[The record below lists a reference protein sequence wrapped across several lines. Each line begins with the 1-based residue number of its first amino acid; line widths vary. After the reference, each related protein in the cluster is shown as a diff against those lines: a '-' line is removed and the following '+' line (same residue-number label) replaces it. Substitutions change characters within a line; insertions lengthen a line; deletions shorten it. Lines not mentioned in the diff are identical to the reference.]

1 MQAVLQSVLQRIAVA
16 SQRATRPLPVPSQR
30 WKKTIPFTCTGR
42 QAWETSADSPPRR
55 QVRLV
60 AVSKTKP
67 VEALREAYDAGQRVF
82 GENYVQELLDKAPQM
97 PADVAWHFI
106 GHLQTNKAGPPFRAP
121 CAPTRLRASPQQRGA
136 RSWLRPQAK
145 ALVAGV
151 PGLRCVET
159 VDSEKLASL
168 LDKAWQ
174 ARRAP
179 LRPPPLRHLPSPRA
193 AGSVRLP
200 TRRRP
205 CGQASSSAGS
215 RRLDIFVQVNTSGE
229 ETKHGVEPPQAL
241 GLARH
246 VADKCPHLRFAGLMT
261 IGAPQALP
269 AAPGALPARQLG

>member
-121 CAPTRLRASPQQRGA
+121 CAPTRRCHGRSTTSAEFFRSPQM
-136 RSWLRPQAK
+136 
-145 ALVAGV
+145 
-151 PGLRCVET
+151 
-159 VDSEKLASL
+159 
-168 LDKAWQ
+168 
-174 ARRAP
+174 
-179 LRPPPLRHLPSPRA
+179 RA
-193 AGSVRLP
+193 AAWPHTNVSPAYGP
-200 TRRRP
+200 
-205 CGQASSSAGS
+205 AGS
-215 RRLDIFVQVNTSGE
+215 
-229 ETKHGVEPPQAL
+229 
-241 GLARH
+241 AR
-246 VADKCPHLRFAGLMT
+246 
-261 IGAPQALP
+261 P
-269 AAPGALPARQLG
+269 AA